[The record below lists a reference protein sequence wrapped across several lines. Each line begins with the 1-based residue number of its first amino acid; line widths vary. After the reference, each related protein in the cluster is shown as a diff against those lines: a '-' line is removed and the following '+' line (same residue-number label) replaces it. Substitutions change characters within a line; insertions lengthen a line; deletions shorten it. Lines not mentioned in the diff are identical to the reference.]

1 MNQVKNLAKTI
12 YEGIKDECYLALHL
26 EYRLLQ
32 NKYNEYRWYVRK
44 GKKTFDI
51 YIHESI
57 TDLQLYEYSL
67 DESTHSKRRKEKV
80 HGKISSI
87 FLLRNDLVRKYFE
100 EPVFNFESAMKLLS
114 EYDST
119 TIFFSAKQSSETINQ
134 PIIVEESLSHENR
147 KKKVIDLSIIEA
159 KRYYK
164 FKNKSIHMGTRIGG
178 YLFISE
184 YLKDSETE
192 SRRQIWERLTD
203 FHFGDEVYLSSPWT
217 VKSSPVT
224 TINHLNELLIFF
236 KELRENNTI
245 GDIVD
250 NIIELIQRD
259 IKKLQKK

>member
-1 MNQVKNLAKTI
+1 MEKVKRLTKIVHQEIRNVIHLMRF
-12 YEGIKDECYLALHL
+12 L
-26 EYRLLQ
+26 EYRLLSEKFYAY
-32 NKYNEYRWYVRK
+32 KYYVKTGR
-44 GKKTFDI
+44 KTFDVFI
-51 YIHESI
+51 EESKS
-57 TDLQLYEYSL
+57 DLTYFSVKLINNDQLVQNR
-67 DESTHSKRRKEKV
+67 SKEREK
-80 HGKISSI
+80 ILSI
-87 FLLRNDLVRKYFE
+87 FLNRKDLIEKYFE
-100 EPVFNFESAMKLLS
+100 EPIFNLESAKKLII

-119 TIFFSAKQSSETINQ
+119 TNFTSQIKFSEINKGQ
-134 PIIVEESLSHENR
+134 LNEEKLLSYDNR
-147 KKKVIDLSIIEA
+147 KKNAIDLSVIAA

-224 TINHLNELLIFF
+224 TIKHLNELLIFF

-250 NIIELIQRD
+250 DIIEHIQRD